1 MTDESDLDDAAVED
15 TGCRAATWAFGFLGA
30 EADCFGA
37 ATSMLGSVVAPLAAA
52 FVLGAFVPAA
62 SCASATLLKVRNS
75 SAVLESNAA
84 LDVRIMI

>member
-15 TGCRAATWAFGFLGA
+15 TGCRAATWTFGFFGA
-30 EADCFGA
+30 ADCFGA
-37 ATSMLGSVVAPLAAA
+37 ATSMLGSVIAPLEAA
-52 FVLGAFVPAA
+52 FVLAAFVPAA

-75 SAVLESNAA
+75 SAVLESKAA